1 MKTQEYLFDH
11 VKKHIIKEVS
21 KDSND
26 KIQEDYVKS
35 LDKDISTNSVMEWKA
50 YFDSNINEVKKD
62 DLNKNNYDYADDKNI
77 DNLNGEE
84 FKLGV
89 NFEMTKVEEL
99 LTNQNL
105 GEYIKKARAEVA
117 KNLAKNPLHY
127 IEKAQFGQEG
137 IGYTADA
144 PGLKPTEIKG
154 KYVESGYGDATK
166 KVANDK
172 FVEVKENKISFKD
185 LLND

>member
-1 MKTQEYLFDH
+1 MKTQEYLFNH

-21 KDSND
+21 TDSND
-26 KIQEDYVKS
+26 KIQEDYIKS
-35 LDKDISTNSVMEWKA
+35 LDKKIENNSVMEWKA
-50 YFDSNINEVKKD
+50 YFENNINEAKD

-84 FKLGV
+84 FQLGV

-99 LTNQNL
+99 LTSQNL
-105 GEYIKKARAEVA
+105 GEYIKKARKEVA

-154 KYVESGYGDATK
+154 KEKSSGYGDATK

-172 FVEVKENKISFKD
+172 FIEVKESKISFKD